1 MKTLE
6 LLAALSERH
15 VQLWIEGDQLRYR
28 APKGALDAE
37 LRDLLS
43 RQKKEVMDLM
53 RRRAR
58 ESVSL
63 HPLSYAQEGLWFMN
77 QAMPGSTAFNV
88 GFAFRIRS
96 ALDTPALKRVIQTLM
111 DRHPMLRTTYSD
123 SNGEAVQY
131 IHGYMQAEFNEVD
144 ATRWNEEEMQQRV
157 IEAHKQ
163 LFDLEQ
169 GPLLRVF
176 LFYRSLGKIVGRICL
191 LHHIMLKKLLKIN
204 SALLRI

>member
-144 ATRWNEEEMQQRV
+144 ARAGTKKRCSKGLSKPISNFSIWNR
-157 IEAHKQ
+157 
-163 LFDLEQ
+163 DLCSAC
-169 GPLLRVF
+169 
-176 LFYRSLGKIVGRICL
+176 FYFTVRKAILSF
-191 LHHIMLKKLLKIN
+191 
-204 SALLRI
+204 